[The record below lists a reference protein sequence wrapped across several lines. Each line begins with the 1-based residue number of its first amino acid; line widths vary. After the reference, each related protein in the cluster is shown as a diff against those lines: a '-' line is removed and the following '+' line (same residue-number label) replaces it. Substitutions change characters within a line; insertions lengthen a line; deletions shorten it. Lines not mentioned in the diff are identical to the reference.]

1 MTTESGRQGGTMK
14 MMYTDIIIGTKG
26 TIHRG
31 RWNSRHSDNRT
42 RRWIGKIIWTIG
54 DSRGTIDKV
63 PVPETLSIEEFA

>member
-42 RRWIGKIIWTIG
+42 RRWI
-54 DSRGTIDKV
+54 
-63 PVPETLSIEEFA
+63 